1 MFVVEGMGNKPMAN
15 EVVRGDFPKILEITE
30 KNGEEVEAGVIG
42 VIEGKGDVNSA
53 MHADENGMLHV
64 DENGMLLG
72 LEEGR
77 KEREVLARAS
87 KVGTYKKRPRA
98 GEQKDNV
105 VVLPGLGKKRALQV
119 EEEALG
125 GEEEENKHFFI

>member
-1 MFVVEGMGNKPMAN
+1 MGNKPVAN
-15 EVVRGDFPKILEITE
+15 EVVGRDFPKNLEIIE
-30 KNGEEVEAGVIG
+30 KNGEEAGAGVIG

-53 MHADENGMLHV
+53 MHVDENGMLHV

-77 KEREVLARAS
+77 KEGEVLARDS

-105 VVLPGLGKKRALQV
+105 VVLPGLEKKRALQV
-119 EEEALG
+119 EEEAVG
-125 GEEEENKHFFI
+125 GRRRGE